1 MGQIG
6 ADSNTAE
13 VADVTTAAPRRRRWL
28 RRLLWLPVWFV
39 GFTVLQV
46 AILRFVDPPF
56 SMMMVERQLEAVADG
71 DHDFELYYEWR
82 NRERISSNLSLALV
96 AAEDQTF
103 PSHHGFDLEAI
114 EKAAANNDKGRKV
127 RGGSTISQQTAK
139 NLFLWSGRSW
149 VRKGLEA
156 WYTLLMELMWPKA
169 RILEVYANIIEYGDG
184 IYGAQAASRHFFGKD
199 AAQLTP
205 DEASRMAAVLP
216 SPRKYSVSKPGPY
229 VQRRSR
235 AIQRQMRALGGPG
248 YLDFD

>member
-1 MGQIG
+1 MASVLVVLLFRWVNPPTTYLIFSERLRLGSVSRQWVPISAM
-6 ADSNTAE
+6 ADALPLS
-13 VADVTTAAPRRRRWL
+13 AA
-28 RRLLWLPVWFV
+28 
-39 GFTVLQV
+39 
-46 AILRFVDPPF
+46 
-56 SMMMVERQLEAVADG
+56 
-71 DHDFELYYEWR
+71 
-82 NRERISSNLSLALV
+82 
-96 AAEDQTF
+96 AAEDANF
-103 PSHHGFDLEAI
+103 CRHAGFDFDGIEA
-114 EKAAANNDKGRKV
+114 AWRDQHRL

-149 VRKGLEA
+149 IRKGLEA

-184 IYGAQAASRHFFGKD
+184 VYGAQAASRHFFGKD
-199 AAQLTP
+199 AARLGP
-205 DEASRMAAVLP
+205 EEASRLAAVLP